1 MDWFYDNGLRHERVN
16 GEIHIENSV
25 AFGMSLKWSKKKT
38 QNHYCT
44 ACRIP
49 SACHHWLVLTTD
61 KTATT
66 NKRYQRYTQSTIR
79 KTY

>member
-1 MDWFYDNGLRHERVN
+1 MIMCAQKWAVALNTKVLIDYIIF
-16 GEIHIENSV
+16 GEGV
-25 AFGMSLKWSKKKT
+25 LKWSKKKT

-66 NKRYQRYTQSTIR
+66 NKRYQRYTQ
-79 KTY
+79 